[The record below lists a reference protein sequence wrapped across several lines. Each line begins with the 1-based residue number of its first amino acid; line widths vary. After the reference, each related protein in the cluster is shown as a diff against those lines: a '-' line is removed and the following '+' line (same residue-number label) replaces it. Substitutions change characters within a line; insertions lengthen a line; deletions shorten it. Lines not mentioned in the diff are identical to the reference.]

1 MTNKEAVSRVLNSLR
16 LLTKDS
22 HISRRFV
29 LRTLRGISKPLI
41 AQKILDRSL
50 QYDYNLYTELKCFE
64 FERVNSVD
72 CDIVSFRRCDIL
84 MKSTKKLP
92 ELVHSRVGASIKS
105 VTSVD
110 GIYNFTLLDVGQ
122 YQRNKKRKYSLED
135 EVYVYSAPDGH
146 LYIPDVEI
154 LAVNVQ
160 LISMKP
166 EEVEECSA
174 CKKEQ
179 CKSNWDAEFICPD
192 RLEET
197 VFRDS
202 IQIVAATTGSII
214 KDSNPNGIDKTA
226 TQ

>member
-29 LRTLRGISKPLI
+29 LRTLRGISKSLI

-50 QYDYNLYTELKCFE
+50 QYDYNLYTLLKCFE
-64 FERVNSVD
+64 FERVDKVD
-72 CDIVSFRRCDIL
+72 CNIISFRRCDIL
-84 MKSTKKLP
+84 MKSKKKLP
-92 ELVHSRVGASIKS
+92 ELVHSRVGASVKS

-110 GIYNFTLLDVGQ
+110 GNYNFTLLDAGQ
-122 YQRNKKRKYSLED
+122 YQRNKSRKYKIED
-135 EVYVYSAPDGH
+135 EVYVYIASDGH
-146 LYIPDVEI
+146 LYIPDIEI
-154 LAVNVQ
+154 LAVDVL
-160 LISMKP
+160 LISVKTD
-166 EEVEECSA
+166 EVEACSS
-174 CKKEQ
+174 CKEDD
-179 CKSNWDAEFICPD
+179 CKSSWDATFICPD

-202 IQIVAATTGSII
+202 IQIVAATTGSIV
-214 KDSNPNGIDKTA
+214 KDSNPNGIDKTQ